1 VAFGQVRALLVWIA
15 ETPFCQETA
24 KRLSNGRHSDTQADY
39 PDVAGRI
46 LTRRTLGGIQF
57 DERKVHMGN
66 QRLAASGEANE

>member
-1 VAFGQVRALLVWIA
+1 VALGQFRALLVWIA

-46 LTRRTLGGIQF
+46 LTRRTLCGIQF
-57 DERKVHMGN
+57 NEHPVHIGN
-66 QRLAASGEANE
+66 